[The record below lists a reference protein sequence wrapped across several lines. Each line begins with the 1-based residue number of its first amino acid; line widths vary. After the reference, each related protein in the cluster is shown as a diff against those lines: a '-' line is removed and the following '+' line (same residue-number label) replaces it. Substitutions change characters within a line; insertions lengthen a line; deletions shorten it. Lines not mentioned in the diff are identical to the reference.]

1 MLQRERK
8 PTSPGEILKEHY
20 LKDRRITIT
29 EFAEVI
35 GCSRKHLSSIINGAA
50 RIEAGIASR
59 IAVVLGTT
67 PQFWLNL
74 QNAVDIYE
82 AKQTIKNW
90 KPVKLFSNE
99 IIQQTS

>member
-8 PTSPGEILKEHY
+8 PTAPGEILREHY
-20 LKDRRITIT
+20 LEPRGITIT

-35 GCSRKHLSSIINGAA
+35 GCSRKHLSHIINGTA
-50 RIEAGIASR
+50 RIEAGLASR

-82 AKQTIKNW
+82 AKQEIRNW
-90 KPVKLFSNE
+90 KPVKIFSNE
-99 IIQQTS
+99 VIAT